1 VTTRRPADDP
11 ETPPDPA
18 RGMLEPRTVLGAIL
32 RQAVQLTGAER
43 GLIAEVRDG
52 GELEFSVLM
61 GYQESRFLGNADAFS
76 RSVFDRVLRDG
87 RTLRIVNALDDDFY
101 GRAESVRAMHAGAIL
116 CGPIRADGRI
126 VAMLY
131 LEHREPG
138 RFTPAHEE
146 LLRSLADI
154 AEPALGALRAGREA
168 LAERN
173 QLRSS
178 ESRLRNEVETERRT
192 LASVWSF
199 GRFIGHS
206 PAIRELESAIGQ
218 AAPTPYP
225 VLLLGEPG
233 TGKNL
238 LARVLHSGSARRAAP
253 FVTVFCPS
261 LERGMVEAELFGHK
275 RGAFTGAVAD
285 RDGRVQAAEGGTLF
299 LDEIGE
305 LPLEI
310 QPKLLRFLQER
321 TYESVG
327 DARERTADVR
337 VIAASNRDLAL
348 EVREGRF
355 RRDLYDRLNVL
366 RIRVP
371 ALRERVQDIP
381 LLLRHC
387 LDQTPQGRWIEPTEE
402 AHRYLVELDF
412 AWSGNVRHIEQLAA
426 RLTTAGL
433 KGAVGARE
441 VERLLDRDDGEPAGG
456 PPTPGLDMK
465 AGLPRMLEEAE
476 RSWIAEAMRRYPEAT
491 RAELATLLGI
501 SEAALYRKLRA
512 HRLGE

>member
-1 VTTRRPADDP
+1 MTSRRAADDAGM
-11 ETPPDPA
+11 PPDPA
-18 RGMLEPRTVLGAIL
+18 RGMLEPRAVLGIIL
-32 RQAVQLTGAER
+32 RQAVQATDAER

-52 GELEFSVLM
+52 GGLEFSVLM
-61 GYQESRFLGNADAFS
+61 GFQESRFLGNADAFS

-87 RTLRIVNALDDDFY
+87 RTLYLANALDDEFY
-101 GRAESVRAMHAGAIL
+101 GQAESVRAMHAGAIL
-116 CGPIRADGRI
+116 CGPIRSDGRI

-131 LEHREPG
+131 LEHRQPG
-138 RFTPAHEE
+138 RFTPAHED

-154 AEPALGALRAGREA
+154 AEPALGALRAGRDA
-168 LAERN
+168 IDERN
-173 QLRSS
+173 
-178 ESRLRNEVETERRT
+178 RLRNEVASERRT
-192 LASVWSF
+192 LASEWSF

-218 AAPTPYP
+218 AAPTEYA

-261 LERGMVEAELFGHK
+261 LERGMVEAELFGHR
-275 RGAFTGAVAD
+275 RGAFTGAVSD
-285 RDGRVQAAEGGTLF
+285 REGRVQAAEGGTLF

-321 TYESVG
+321 TYESIG

-337 VIAASNRDLAL
+337 VIAATNRDLAL
-348 EVREGRF
+348 EVRAGRF

-371 ALRERVQDIP
+371 ALRERVEDIP

-387 LDQTPQGRWIEPTEE
+387 LDQTPQGRWIEPTAE

-412 AWSGNVRHIEQLAA
+412 AWSGNVRHVEQLAA
-426 RLTTAGL
+426 RLTTAGF
-433 KGAVGARE
+433 KGAVGPRE
-441 VERLLDRDDGEPAGG
+441 LEHLLDRDDGEPGG
-456 PPTPGLDMK
+456 GTPALDMK
-465 AGLPRMLEEAE
+465 AGLPRVLEEAE
-476 RSWIAEAMRRYPEAT
+476 RSWIAEAMRRYPQVT